1 MEQYTDLDGNLI
13 TVPELTWLEDG
24 RDNDGNHCAR
34 YAIGNEE
41 SVWLDWD
48 GQEVERE

>member
-24 RDNDGNHCAR
+24 RDNDGNHCTR